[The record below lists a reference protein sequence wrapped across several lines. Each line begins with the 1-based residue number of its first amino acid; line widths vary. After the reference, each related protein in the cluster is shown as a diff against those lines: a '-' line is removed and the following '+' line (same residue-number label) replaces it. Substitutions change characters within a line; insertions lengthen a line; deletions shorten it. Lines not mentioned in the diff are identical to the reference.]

1 MSRTY
6 AEDQAYKKNDPYAI
20 LRDIPY
26 EDYLKVLGKYPVT
39 IPNTSISKALD
50 NIGDIQRILDSQT
63 GILSNSEERLSPTVS
78 AYSPNVSQPYFTM
91 EGALMP
97 APQMSELEKLMQL
110 SRQQAGR

>member
-1 MSRTY
+1 MSKTY
-6 AEDQAYKKNDPYAI
+6 GEDQAYRKNDPYAI

-26 EDYLKVLGKYPVT
+26 EDYLKVLGKYPIT
-39 IPNTSISKALD
+39 IPNTSISKALN
-50 NIGDIQRILDSQT
+50 NIGDTQRILDSQT
-63 GILSNSEERLSPTVS
+63 GILSNSEEWLSPSVS
-78 AYSPNVSQPYFTM
+78 PYNNVSQPYFTM